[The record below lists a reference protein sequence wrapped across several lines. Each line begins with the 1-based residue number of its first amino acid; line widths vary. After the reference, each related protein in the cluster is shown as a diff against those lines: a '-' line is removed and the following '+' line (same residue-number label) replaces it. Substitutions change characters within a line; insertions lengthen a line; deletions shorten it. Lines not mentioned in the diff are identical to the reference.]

1 MLLLPEWEPLPELP
15 CAFEEYEIF
24 QDGEWKRVANGIP
37 TDKDRIRFL
46 K

>member
-1 MLLLPEWEPLPELP
+1 MDSCDISIANGLP